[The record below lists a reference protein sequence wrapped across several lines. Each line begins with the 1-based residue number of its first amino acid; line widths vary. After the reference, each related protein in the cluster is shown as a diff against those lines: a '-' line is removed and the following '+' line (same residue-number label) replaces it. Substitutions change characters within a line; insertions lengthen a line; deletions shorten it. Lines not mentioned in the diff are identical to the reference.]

1 MQRLKGDVSR
11 QVNKDLKF
19 LTALNQLHLEL
30 MRRCPYVAFPQ
41 ESSPTYDEVNYNL
54 CGLRGQALRTRL
66 RGRVLWKLALPPGQ
80 DSLINPRRQNIRSH
94 LLCTGSCAAI
104 PPPQQTFRP
113 VLIEKCSIVHLN
125 PAPTPANASCF
136 HTFM

>member
-19 LTALNQLHLEL
+19 LTALNQLHLDL

-54 CGLRGQALRTRL
+54 CGLRGQALRTRSGFMGISFTSRAGL
-66 RGRVLWKLALPPGQ
+66 PDKPEKTKYQISLALH
-80 DSLINPRRQNIRSH
+80 R
-94 LLCTGSCAAI
+94 
-104 PPPQQTFRP
+104 
-113 VLIEKCSIVHLN
+113 
-125 PAPTPANASCF
+125 
-136 HTFM
+136 